1 MTALFIILWREGFA
15 PLQTTARHR
24 KATIDTDNK
33 TTIGLPERDQG
44 HGIEDLCEYQTD
56 RTIPLTTTKDPNPVR
71 DHGGICNTPQCDC
84 TASAPPSV
92 TLETPML
99 ETTKVH
105 PRVAD
110 STRDLPAK
118 ACSQEPSSA
127 YVSAGTTRTFDEN
140 GANNTLIY
148 CAALFLVAVTQLSW
162 AVVHVPYPGRRILQV
177 CVQVLR
183 KFGAIC
189 SSGHRYR
196 YDPTCAVA

>member
-1 MTALFIILWREGFA
+1 MSNSITALFILWREGFA

-24 KATIDTDNK
+24 KATIDTDYK

-44 HGIEDLCEYQTD
+44 HGIEDLCKYQTD

-99 ETTKVH
+99 ETSKVY
-105 PRVAD
+105 PRVTD

-118 ACSQEPSSA
+118 ACSQEPSNA
-127 YVSAGTTRTFDEN
+127 HVSTGTTRTFDEK
-140 GANNTLIY
+140 
-148 CAALFLVAVTQLSW
+148 
-162 AVVHVPYPGRRILQV
+162 RE
-177 CVQVLR
+177 
-183 KFGAIC
+183 
-189 SSGHRYR
+189 
-196 YDPTCAVA
+196 